1 MICGMSNKTYSEKLK
16 DPRWQ
21 KKRLEILQRDNWTC
35 ISCGGAKNT
44 LHVHHK
50 YYTYGNEPWEY
61 SNDVLVTL
69 CEHCHV
75 AEESFK
81 EVLYDMPRDL
91 LRAGFDN
98 AQLFQLT
105 AFLQQLRHKI
115 ASVEIV
121 DIVARLCI
129 SEEFYN
135 DVMQAHE
142 RENERIKRIE
152 YSKEDKPF

>member
-1 MICGMSNKTYSEKLK
+1 MKKSYSEKLK

-35 ISCGGAKNT
+35 TSCGGTKTT

-61 SNDVLVTL
+61 NNNVLITL
-69 CEHCHV
+69 CEHCHKS
-75 AEESFK
+75 EESFK

-98 AQLFQLT
+98 SQLFQLT
-105 AFLQQLRHKI
+105 AFLQQLSHKM
-115 ASVEIV
+115 APVEIV
-121 DIVARLCI
+121 DVVARLCI

-135 DVMQAHE
+135 DVMQACE
-142 RENERIKRIE
+142 RENERIKIIE
-152 YSKEDKPF
+152 HSNEDKPF